1 MRPLCALW
9 ITAVISCMV
18 IPILGA
24 EPAVTKPS
32 ATQKV
37 KPGMAVSAAVAAL
50 VKEYQGYLKDP
61 KASPLR
67 EKSNYFIENP
77 APDATPDL
85 VVKALESSV
94 GGGGGAGG
102 EAYVKWQLISAIPE
116 KFPGELL
123 KRAIAVYRRAPVPSP
138 HPGMNH
144 RALARAVNGLK
155 KEQIPSVQKDFDQAV
170 DRVKEE
176 NHYLLRYRDE
186 LFVRMPVKLEAISAG
201 LDDAYQRAAGGLNT
215 NAFFDNVA
223 ASVRSWAITEAK
235 PAQVRAVMDMV
246 GRLRDAIGSEGG
258 RPYTRINGEEKPVKW
273 AKPDAAAIDPK
284 KLDELL
290 KFLENN
296 STGATAGGLKFKEN
310 K

>member
-1 MRPLCALW
+1 MRPPRALL
-9 ITAVISCMV
+9 IAAVIVCV
-18 IPILGA
+18 TIPIVGA
-24 EPAVTKPS
+24 EPVATKPA
-32 ATQKV
+32 ATQKT

-50 VKEYQGYLKDP
+50 VKEYQAYSKDP
-61 KASPLR
+61 KATPLR

-85 VVKALESSV
+85 VVKALEGSV
-94 GGGGGAGG
+94 GGGSGAGG
-102 EAYVKWQLISAIPE
+102 EAYVKWQLLSAIPD
-116 KFPGELL
+116 KFPDELL
-123 KRAIAVYRRAPVPSP
+123 KRAIAVYRRTPVPSP

-170 DRVKEE
+170 DRVREE
-176 NHYLLRYRDE
+176 NQHQLRYRDE
-186 LFVRMPVKLEAISAG
+186 LFARLPVKLDAISAG
-201 LDDAYQRAAGGLNT
+201 LDDAYQRAIGGLNT

-223 ASVRSWAITEAK
+223 ASVRSWAITDAK
-235 PAQVRAVMDMV
+235 PAQVRSMMDTV
-246 GRLRDAIGSEGG
+246 GRLRDAIGREDG

-273 AKPDAAAIDPK
+273 AKPESAAIDPK